1 MAFDLAVSMYPA
13 IMLVGALGLA
23 LVEFTP
29 VFQILSLPLVP
40 LFELLQLPEAEKASV
55 ALLAG
60 VIDSIMPTILGASIE
75 SELTRFVLAG
85 VAVTQI
91 VFLSEV
97 ALVLMR
103 ANIGLKL
110 VDILLIYVL
119 RVLISLPILALFAH
133 FFIG

>member
-1 MAFDLAVSMYPA
+1 MILPKLPPLSSKKHSYHTGTKIELAPEIVVEGPLFKQALSKAVHRAENAGSPLTLAKRSFLLAFDLAVSMYPA

-55 ALLAG
+55 AL
-60 VIDSIMPTILGASIE
+60 
-75 SELTRFVLAG
+75 
-85 VAVTQI
+85 
-91 VFLSEV
+91 
-97 ALVLMR
+97 
-103 ANIGLKL
+103 
-110 VDILLIYVL
+110 
-119 RVLISLPILALFAH
+119 FAH